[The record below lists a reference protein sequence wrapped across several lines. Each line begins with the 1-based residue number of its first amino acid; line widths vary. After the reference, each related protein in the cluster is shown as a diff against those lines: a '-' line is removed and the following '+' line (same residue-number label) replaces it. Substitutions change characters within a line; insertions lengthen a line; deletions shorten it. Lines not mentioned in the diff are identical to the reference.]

1 MTRNAILQKLRNWC
15 PIPEFPFRV
24 NLILYLTTIV
34 LTILFSV
41 VCQPIPKIFI
51 GVALSLAVG
60 MIFIPVMAFVTSIPR
75 MIELW
80 SKLNEAKPVY
90 SFGLM
95 EEIASIATRM
105 KTKVVD
111 DYESVKYVSEWVNAG
126 VTPGGS
132 IVLGQL
138 IVEEFHKEDRE
149 GILGHELGHRKGHHH
164 LKRPGLFVLAMI
176 PLLCC
181 LAQSGLPFF
190 VNLLISFA
198 AIGLVMPLVSW
209 PFEYQADAIAAKCI
223 GPEGP
228 ERVINGLKKLA
239 ASAGI
244 DINRDSYTHPSIS
257 RRIKKLQR
265 LATNTKI
272 S

>member
-1 MTRNAILQKLRNWC
+1 
-15 PIPEFPFRV
+15 
-24 NLILYLTTIV
+24 
-34 LTILFSV
+34 V
-41 VCQPIPKIFI
+41 VCQPIPKIII
-51 GVALSLAVG
+51 GVALSLAIG
-60 MIFIPVMAFVTSIPR
+60 MIFIPVVALITSIPR
-75 MIELW
+75 VIALW
-80 SKLNEAKPVY
+80 SKLDEAKPVY
-90 SFGLM
+90 SVGLM

-105 KTKVVD
+105 KMKVVD
-111 DYESVKYVSEWVNAG
+111 DYESVKYVSEWVNAA

-149 GILGHELGHRKGHHH
+149 AILGHELGHKKGHHH
-164 LKRPGLFVLAMI
+164 LKRTVLFMLAMI
-176 PLLCC
+176 PLSCC

-198 AIGLVMPLVSW
+198 AVGLIMPLVSW

-257 RRIKKLQR
+257 RRVKKLQR
-265 LATNTKI
+265 LVTNTKI
-272 S
+272 L